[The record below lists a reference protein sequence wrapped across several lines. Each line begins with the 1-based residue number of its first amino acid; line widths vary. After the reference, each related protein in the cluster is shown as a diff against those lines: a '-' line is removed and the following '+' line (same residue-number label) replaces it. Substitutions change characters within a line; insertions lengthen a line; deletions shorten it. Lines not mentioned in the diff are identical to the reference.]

1 MGFKIIKDQRPI
13 SFDYVPEE
21 IPHREK
27 MLASAES
34 IIGPV
39 LEGGYTTC
47 LFTGPVG
54 TGKTLV
60 ALKLEERVRE
70 MARGAKRDVK
80 VIHINCRISSTESM
94 ILTQVL
100 RSFDPFFREKGTS
113 FEEKVMHLAS
123 LLETKRARMLV
134 VLDEV
139 GYSYSS
145 LDKLIYVLLRFHEY
159 TRRENPIS
167 LILISSKPV
176 YELFDASIRSIFKKN
191 MLKFPPY
198 SSPELL
204 DILRSRA
211 GLALADRAI
220 DEDAL
225 ALIADIAASKGD
237 ARRAIEILDI
247 SAHAAEAE
255 GPRILAEHV
264 RAAAASIEPSLGISD
279 FDRMPLHS
287 LLVLLGLSRD
297 LRKKAETTTGA
308 ARLAYMVACEEF
320 NVKPRGQ
327 TQYWKYMQRLK
338 DLGMISTRG
347 SSKEKRGKTTM
358 IGLRDVPASALETI
372 ITTML
377 KERGERPDED

>member
-1 MGFKIIKDQRPI
+1 MRQRIIKDQRPL
-13 SFDYVPEE
+13 SFDYVPKS

-27 MLASAES
+27 MFSSARS
-34 IIGPV
+34 IIEPA

-60 ALKLEERVRE
+60 ALKLEEHIRE
-70 MARGAKRDVK
+70 MAQGARRDVK

-94 ILTQVL
+94 VMTQVL
-100 RSFDPFFREKGTS
+100 RAFDPFFREKGTS
-113 FEEKVMHLAS
+113 FEEKVMHLAG
-123 LLETKRARMLV
+123 LLETKKARIII

-139 GYSYSS
+139 GYSHSA
-145 LDKLIYVLLRFHEY
+145 LDRLIYVLLRFHEY

-176 YELFDASIRSIFKKN
+176 YELLDESVRSIFKKN
-191 MLKFPPY
+191 ILKFPPY
-198 SSPELL
+198 SASELL
-204 DILRSRA
+204 DIMRQRA
-211 GLALADRAI
+211 GLALADGAV
-220 DEDAL
+220 DDDVL
-225 ALIADIAASKGD
+225 ALIAGMAASKGD

-255 GPRILAEHV
+255 GSRVLAEHV
-264 RAAAASIEPSLGISD
+264 RGAAASIEPSLGVSD
-279 FDRMPLHS
+279 FDQMPLHS

-297 LRKKAETTTGA
+297 LRKRTETTTGA
-308 ARLAYMVACEEF
+308 ARLAYLVACEEF

-327 TQYWKYMQRLK
+327 TQYWKYIQNLK

-347 SSKEKRGKTTM
+347 SSRAKRGRTTM
-358 IGLRDVPASALETI
+358 IGLKDVPASTLEAI
-372 ITTML
+372 IATML
-377 KERGERPDED
+377 KEKREDLDED